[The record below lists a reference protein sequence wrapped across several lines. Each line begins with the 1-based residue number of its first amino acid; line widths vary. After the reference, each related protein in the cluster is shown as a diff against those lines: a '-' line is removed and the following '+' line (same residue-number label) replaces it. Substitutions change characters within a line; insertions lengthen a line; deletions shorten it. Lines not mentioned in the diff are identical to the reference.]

1 MFKEIIDMKALR
13 YLLSMLAVVSILGV
27 SAQTPRYGTLYKGQG
42 HESVYTVA
50 QMPVASMGSVN
61 TGYVQSYSRL
71 PSAAL
76 TGVVTTY
83 DNPAYSPSRPRREGE
98 GTGGTVGG
106 DDDWS
111 EDDETNPTKT
121 ENEPFPIGDAA
132 VPLMLLAMAYMAVR
146 IMRKRKGALSK

>member
-13 YLLSMLAVVSILGV
+13 YLLSMIAVVSVLGV

-83 DNPAYSPSRPRREGE
+83 DNPAYSPSRPRRITDVNGN
-98 GTGGTVGG
+98 GI
-106 DDDWS
+106 DDDLET
-111 EDDETNPTKT
+111 EDDEWGETGDPYAT
-121 ENEPFPIGDAA
+121 PIGDAA

-146 IMRKRKGALSK
+146 IMRKRRGALSK